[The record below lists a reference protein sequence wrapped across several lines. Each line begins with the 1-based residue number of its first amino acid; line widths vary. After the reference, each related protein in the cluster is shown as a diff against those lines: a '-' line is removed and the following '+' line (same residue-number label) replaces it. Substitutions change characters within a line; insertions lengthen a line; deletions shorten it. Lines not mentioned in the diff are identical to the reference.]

1 MNGGEG
7 GPPRDAAYYERKQA
21 EELRRIRELQERQ
34 TLAAELQAGALA
46 ELAHRS
52 MPGRM
57 SVGTTIEEWRV
68 WLREFERATGQ
79 RRNRGAGET
88 RTGP

>member
-1 MNGGEG
+1 MSNEG
-7 GPPRDAAYYERKQA
+7 GPLHRDAAYYERKQA

-52 MPGRM
+52 MPDEM
-57 SVGTTIEEWRV
+57 SVGTMIEEWRV
-68 WLREFERATGQ
+68 WLREFERAAG
-79 RRNRGAGET
+79 RKPNRGVGET

>member
-1 MNGGEG
+1 MSNGER
-7 GPPRDAAYYERKQA
+7 GPPQNPAYYERKQA

-34 TLAAELQAGALA
+34 ALAAELQAGALA

-52 MPGRM
+52 MPGEM

-68 WLREFERATGQ
+68 WLREFEQATG
-79 RRNRGAGET
+79 RRRGQVGES
-88 RTGP
+88 RSGP